1 MKIIINAISAKTGGI
16 ATYTNNL
23 ARSFEQRKVDAIFAV
38 PSELNLDSGIK
49 TIIVGA
55 NKKPPFQRVLW
66 EQIIWRRIVKKYQ
79 ADVLFSSA
87 NFGLL
92 FSPVPQVLLLREGGL
107 FDPYYL
113 RNIGSVLSTRMIVER
128 IARRKLILES
138 ARSAKLILTPSE
150 TMKTQLIEW
159 QKDLEPNIGVNY
171 YGTDAKLFSPELQKR
186 KWREDGILK
195 LLYISAYYPH
205 KQPGLIAE
213 AVRLLNSMGFPCHLT
228 LTMKLEEI
236 KSVRGGEKDY
246 LLLQKSINIGQTTMI
261 DNIPY
266 KELSSI
272 YAAHDLFVF
281 PSISETFG
289 HPLAESMSM
298 GLPVIASDTPI
309 HREICGDAAL
319 YFSPLKPSSLIEKIQ
334 IVDKNKSLRNSL
346 TKVGRENVREKYEW
360 EKHVDR
366 LIRSFEKI
374 IN

>member
-1 MKIIINAISAKTGGI
+1 MVLPFSMMISNFH
-16 ATYTNNL
+16 Y
-23 ARSFEQRKVDAIFAV
+23 
-38 PSELNLDSGIK
+38 LNS
-49 TIIVGA
+49 
-55 NKKPPFQRVLW
+55 
-66 EQIIWRRIVKKYQ
+66 
-79 ADVLFSSA
+79 
-87 NFGLL
+87 
-92 FSPVPQVLLLREGGL
+92 
-107 FDPYYL
+107 
-113 RNIGSVLSTRMIVER
+113 
-128 IARRKLILES
+128 
-138 ARSAKLILTPSE
+138 KLILTPSE

-228 LTMKLEEI
+228 LTMNLEEI
-236 KSVRGGEKDY
+236 KAVRGGEKDY

-261 DNIPY
+261 GNIAY
-266 KELSSI
+266 KKLSSI
-272 YAAHDLFVF
+272 YAANDLFVF

-298 GLPVIASDTPI
+298 GLPIIASDTPI

-334 IVDKNKSLRNSL
+334 VIDKNKSLRNSL

>member
-1 MKIIINAISAKTGGI
+1 MRIIINAISAKTGGI

-23 ARSFEQRKVDAIFAV
+23 ARSFERRKVDAIFAV
-38 PSELNLDSGIK
+38 PRELNLDSSIK
-49 TIIVGA
+49 TIVVGA

-66 EQIIWRRIVKKYQ
+66 EQIIWRRIVKNYQ

-92 FSPVPQVLLLREGGL
+92 FSPIPQVVLLREGGL

-171 YGTDAKLFSPELQKR
+171 YGTDAKLFSQKLQKR

-213 AVRLLNSMGFPCHLT
+213 AVRLLNLKGFSCQLT
-228 LTMKLEEI
+228 LTMNLEEI
-236 KSVRGGEKDY
+236 QTVRGGEKDFF
-246 LLLQKSINIGQTTMI
+246 LLQKSMNIGQTTMI
-261 DNIPY
+261 GNIPY
-266 KELSSI
+266 KELSNI

-298 GLPVIASDTPI
+298 GLPIIASDTPI

-334 IVDKNKSLRNSL
+334 VIDKNKSLRNSL
-346 TKVGRENVREKYEW
+346 TKIGRENVRKKYEG

-366 LIRSFEKI
+366 LLRSFEKI

>member
-66 EQIIWRRIVKKYQ
+66 EQIIWRRIVKNYQ

-92 FSPVPQVLLLREGGL
+92 FSPIPQVLLLREGGL

-113 RNIGSVLSTRMIVER
+113 KNIGSVLSTRMIVER

-171 YGTDAKLFSPELQKR
+171 YGTNAKLFSPKLQKR

-228 LTMKLEEI
+228 LTMNLEEI
-236 KSVRGGEKDY
+236 KAVRGGEKDY

-261 DNIPY
+261 GNIPY

-298 GLPVIASDTPI
+298 GLPIIASDTPI

-334 IVDKNKSLRNSL
+334 VIDKNKSLRNSL